1 MKRYRITSSGQVS
14 IPVEVRRR
22 WATSVVTYDDL
33 GDRLVVRPVPEDP
46 IAAARGILRGRIL
59 PTEKLRELA
68 RRDEEHA
75 LRRRR

>member
-22 WATSVVTYDDL
+22 WGTSVVTYDDL